1 MQKLKFLSLCA
12 DYMYTDTK
20 IIERNVCTAMGMAA
34 SQGRL
39 LFMTARLSNNEFEQ
53 QSVAYSK
60 QRLAEASQLANDKY
74 LEALNATSYQVLV
87 GYNGTDANYENV
99 TYSQLT
105 GYNNIAIG
113 KQYIVQDTNGKIL
126 VTSDIAEKFEKSNG
140 DYNKF
145 LAELGL
151 TQSDIDV
158 SDKQAALKAI
168 HEAWDKYL
176 VSVGQGINAAPTNTG
191 NDIENDP
198 PGDSRHILGFGFN
211 TEGIGGEEP
220 GILDGYPVYHTAHAT
235 GTGAYAG
242 MEFDVLNYGTE
253 NGIPSYQISVVQ
265 NSSGDFVPV
274 YTDNNNEQH
283 VIEGYEFELDDTT
296 DPPTIVSYT
305 DSAGNRTDVTGPIY
319 VHPYKSASSGTVFIP
334 MIIEDEYISE
344 TELEA
349 DGFNIPEEAKP
360 IPYEGTTAAQRALYD
375 YAVAITE
382 AFYNNFDGRPA
393 LENDK
398 NKIAY
403 YRNIYNMMIT
413 KGYTTYDQMKKDNY
427 ISSTEEDE
435 KKAYIDDE
443 WLVRFLKNG
452 KLHISYFSAVEREFI
467 GTSLDDDESIT
478 EKEDKSKIAIA
489 EQVYN
494 STMDRIEKEDK
505 YFDMQLNKLEAEH
518 SALQTEYESVAKV
531 IQKNVEKSFGT
542 FNA

>member
-1 MQKLKFLSLCA
+1 
-12 DYMYTDTK
+12 
-20 IIERNVCTAMGMAA
+20 MGMAA

-87 GYNGTDANYENV
+87 GYNGTSANYENV

-105 GYNNIAIG
+105 GHNNIATG
-113 KQYIVQDTNGKIL
+113 KQYIVQDRDGKIL
-126 VTSDIAEKFEKSNG
+126 VTSAIAKAFEEANG
-140 DYNKF
+140 DYNRF
-145 LAELGL
+145 LSKLGL

-158 SDKQAALKAI
+158 SDKTASLKAI

-176 VSVGQGINAAPTNTG
+176 VSVGQGINAAPTNVG
-191 NDIENDP
+191 HDIEDG
-198 PGDSRHILGFGFN
+198 GDSRHILGFGFN
-211 TEGIGGEEP
+211 VEGLNGAPAGL
-220 GILDGYPVYHTAHAT
+220 LDGYPVYHTAHARGAS
-235 GTGAYAG
+235 GTDYEG
-242 MEFDVLNYGTE
+242 MEFDVVKQDGT
-253 NGIPSYQISVVQ
+253 GSYINSYPVTIVQ

-274 YTDNNNEQH
+274 YTDNNNVQH
-283 VIEGYEFELDDTT
+283 VLEGYEVEVDENDPTHYTYT
-296 DPPTIVSYT
+296 DPATGNEYT
-305 DSAGNRTDVTGPIY
+305 QIY
-319 VHPYKSASSGTVFIP
+319 VHPYESGDPTNTVFTPKIVFDS
-334 MIIEDEYISE
+334 EVVVDE
-344 TELEA
+344 TLFPVTG
-349 DGFNIPEEAKP
+349 DTTP
-360 IPYEGTTAAQRALYD
+360 IAYEGTTAAQRALYD
-375 YAVAITE
+375 YAIAITE
-382 AFYNNFDGRPA
+382 AFYNSDIDHSG
-393 LENDK
+393 LKNDK
-398 NKIAY
+398 SLITY
-403 YRNIYNMMIT
+403 YQNIYNMMIT
-413 KGYTTYDQMKKDNY
+413 KGYTTYDQMRKDNY

-443 WLVRFLKNG
+443 WLVRQLKNG
-452 KLHISYFSAVEREFI
+452 KLNISYFSAVERDFI
-467 GTSLDDDESIT
+467 KTSIDDDESIT

-531 IQKNVEKSFGT
+531 IQKNVEKSFNT